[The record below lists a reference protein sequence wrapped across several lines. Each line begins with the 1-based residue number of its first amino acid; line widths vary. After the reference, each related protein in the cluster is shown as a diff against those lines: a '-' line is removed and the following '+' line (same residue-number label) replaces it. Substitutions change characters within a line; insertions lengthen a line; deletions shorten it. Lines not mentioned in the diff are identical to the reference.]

1 MNKKITLTSEYND
14 LRIDKVLSLL
24 ESEFSRSFL
33 STLFDNNKVLV
44 NGKVAKSSHMK
55 VYENDVIEYEIEEEK
70 NFELKKIDD
79 ANLDIIYE
87 DDDVIVINKPAGL
100 VVHPAPGHTEDTL
113 VNMLIGKVDNLSDIN
128 GDLRPGIV
136 HRIDKDTSGLL
147 LVAKNNKAHVFL
159 SDLLKDHDI
168 KREYYAL
175 VEGNIYEDD
184 GKIVA
189 PIGRDKKYR
198 QKMAV
203 DTRNGKDAIT
213 YFHVEERFNN
223 KTLVSCKLETG
234 RTHQIRVHMAY
245 IGHPVV
251 GDPLYNNK
259 KYNGIDGQMLHAYK
273 LTFPQPTTK
282 KEVTVE
288 CPLPQNFVLI
298 LEQFK

>member
-1 MNKKITLTSEYND
+1 MNKKITLTSEYDD

-147 LVAKNNKAHVFL
+147 LVAKNNKAHAFL

-259 KYNGIDGQMLHAYK
+259 KYSGIDGQMLHAYK